1 MLPFKKAINH
11 QNWLTSHQK
20 LLNKLLLKWQQG
32 ETLADGLW
40 IHMPLWGRS
49 QEGNPRGFCH
59 SFIMSMPVA
68 DPWKKGILRCP
79 QITVSE
85 INFSY
90 HLVIW
95 GQYLACKVVL
105 LGSLS
110 INKSPPQFNKDK
122 ALNELCSD

>member
-1 MLPFKKAINH
+1 MLLFKKAINH

-20 LLNKLLLKWQQG
+20 LLNKLVLKWQQG

-40 IHMPLWGRS
+40 RHMPIWGPS
-49 QEGNPRGFCH
+49 QRETTWLLPLIYHFHACSRP
-59 SFIMSMPVA
+59 MQ
-68 DPWKKGILRCP
+68 KGILRSP
-79 QITVSE
+79 QITSFE

-95 GQYLACKVVL
+95 SQYLACKVVL